1 MYIMLKELDTPFKI
15 NKFIYAL
22 DLFILAGFTGLGAL
36 FQEMVFSKLQVVFFI
51 FNFLTGC
58 FLTAPSFANPQKRN
72 FQSIFILLR
81 KTQNQTVYH
90 SLPIEYSRNDTMEFR
105 EII

>member
-1 MYIMLKELDTPFKI
+1 
-15 NKFIYAL
+15 
-22 DLFILAGFTGLGAL
+22 FTGLGAL
-36 FQEMVFSKLQVVFFI
+36 FQGMVFSKLQVVFFI

-72 FQSIFILLR
+72 FQSILILLR

-90 SLPIEYSRNDTMEFR
+90 SLPIEYSRNDTIDFHQT
-105 EII
+105 

>member
-36 FQEMVFSKLQVVFFI
+36 FQGMSGIFHIQLSDRLFFNGTVICQSAETQFSVDIYSAAKNAESNCISLFTHRI
-51 FNFLTGC
+51 F
-58 FLTAPSFANPQKRN
+58 K
-72 FQSIFILLR
+72 
-81 KTQNQTVYH
+81 
-90 SLPIEYSRNDTMEFR
+90 E
-105 EII
+105 